1 MLNDTWPL
9 YIFIRTVIFAL
20 QWLGPACLAS
30 TAWTLSTTYP
40 DLPTLTTFRLWCLA
54 ESVFFLFF
62 LYYRTHLQRP
72 ASHPPPRTKKERK
85 ALFTQVRREVHDP
98 DRFLSGWF
106 RGEKVEDIG
115 RDDLKDFINWAFW
128 DGRADMAPGGFD
140 EKELEYYMGKVE
152 TMMRKPFKQGRGSA
166 KPLCLTMD
174 PVVMECRTLFWY
186 FLVSGVGCESGV
198 RMRRWLMGGRCLY
211 WIRFVM
217 GCCGCMGFGITRPR
231 LRVCESGRLDQRLG
245 SSRHDRQLAIYRTG
259 CVRTLRKADCLYSTS
274 TASALV

>member
-1 MLNDTWPL
+1 MLDDTWPL

-30 TAWTLSTTYP
+30 TAWTLTTTYP
-40 DLPTLTTFRLWCLA
+40 DLPTLTAFRLWCLA
-54 ESVFFLFF
+54 ESAFFLFF
-62 LYYRTHLQRP
+62 LHYRTPHP
-72 ASHPPPRTKKERK
+72 PPPGAPPPRTKKERK

-106 RGEKVEDIG
+106 RGAKVEDIG

-140 EKELEYYMGKVE
+140 EEELEYYMGKVE
-152 TMMRKPFKQGRGSA
+152 TMMRKPCKEGRGVA

-186 FLVSGVGCESGV
+186 FLVSEVGCGSVDKV
-198 RMRRWLMGGRCLY
+198 RAWLIGGRCLY
-211 WIRFVM
+211 WIRSVM
-217 GCCGCMGFGITRPR
+217 GCCGCMGFGTTRPF
-231 LRVCESGRLDQRLG
+231 LPAYEYGHLDQRPGL
-245 SSRHDRQLAIYRTG
+245 SRHDRQRVTYHIGYARIR
-259 CVRTLRKADCLYSTS
+259 RKADCLYSTS